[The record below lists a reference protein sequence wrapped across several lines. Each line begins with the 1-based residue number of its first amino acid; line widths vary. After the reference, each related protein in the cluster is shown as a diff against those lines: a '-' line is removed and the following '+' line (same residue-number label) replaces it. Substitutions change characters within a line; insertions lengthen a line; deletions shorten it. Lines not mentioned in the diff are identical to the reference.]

1 MSIVI
6 GEVDALVES
15 FENHHKKSSAKVSP
29 AEPNFC
35 KCWEGIIVFCGV
47 CGTEIS
53 GSAPLRPFYIS
64 FHYFSY
70 LKNEVGILYSKM

>member
-35 KCWEGIIVFCGV
+35 KC
-47 CGTEIS
+47 
-53 GSAPLRPFYIS
+53 
-64 FHYFSY
+64 
-70 LKNEVGILYSKM
+70 